1 MLDNFIASLLTV
13 EGFAFYLF
21 SALTIGLFLVTV
33 LSKNVLYAM
42 TSLAAAMVLISGFFF
57 ILGADFLGV
66 VQLIVYVGAIMALY
80 SFSMMFFD
88 ATKDIKE
95 KNTNPALVFLLGG
108 LSALVLVLMFAAPI
122 MNDSLNM
129 ANLMVDGK
137 SYLEYIDGNLSRYA
151 QYSLDHDI
159 QASVAS
165 IGNAQS
171 VGVILFTKYLI
182 PFEVAAVMLLVAMI
196 SGIILAGKKMDNSL
210 TEDLNADDEII
221 TVKDN
226 K

>member
-1 MLDNFIASLLTV
+1 MYEIV
-13 EGFAFYLF
+13 AFYLF

-80 SFSMMFFD
+80 SFAMMFFD
-88 ATKDIKE
+88 ATRDIKE
-95 KNTNPALVFLLGG
+95 KNTNGALVFLLGG
-108 LSALVLVLMFAAPI
+108 MSALVLVLIFVGLEAANQELI
-122 MNDSLNM
+122 K
-129 ANLMVDGK
+129 ANILLGK
-137 SYLEYIDGNLSRYA
+137 ENINA
-151 QYSLDHDI
+151 
-159 QASVAS
+159 VAALYPMTEGV
-165 IGNAQS
+165 GNAQD
-171 VGVILFTKYLI
+171 VGMVLFTKYLV

-196 SGIILAGKKMDNSL
+196 AGIILAGKKMDDSL
-210 TEDLNADDEII
+210 TEDMDADDEIMI
-221 TVKDN
+221 VKDE